1 MPVNASPAS
10 PKSRTTEGTPPGRA
24 ETIAVKAPLRRQM
37 LLFAAAAVVL
47 LLDRVTKALVQHY
60 LPIGA
65 PQPVVGRLVYLTHT
79 QNTGA
84 AFSVGVSFGSF
95 FLVLAAAISVA
106 IVAYNRR
113 LPAEEVLL
121 RVGLGMIMG
130 GALGNALDRAVAGS
144 VTDFID
150 LRWWP
155 VFNLADS
162 CIVIGAVV
170 SAARLAARDERRRS

>member
-10 PKSRTTEGTPPGRA
+10 QKSRTTEGTPPRRA
-24 ETIAVKAPLRRQM
+24 ETIAGRAPLRRQM
-37 LLFAAAAVVL
+37 FLFAVAAAAF
-47 LLDRVTKALVQHY
+47 LLDRASKALVQRY
-60 LPIGA
+60 LPLDA
-65 PQPVVGRLVYLTHT
+65 PRPVVGRLLYLTHT

-84 AFSVGVSFGSF
+84 AFSVGLSFGGF

-106 IVAYNRR
+106 VVVYNRR
-113 LPAEEVLL
+113 LPPEELLL
-121 RVGLGMIMG
+121 RVGLGMILG

-155 VFNLADS
+155 VFNVADS
-162 CIVIGAVV
+162 CIVVGAVI
-170 SAARLAARDERRRS
+170 SAARLTARDQGRRR